1 MKTEEEKASI
11 RLKNR
16 LSKKKKREQD
26 KIALEK
32 EIEELRRL
40 GKEERLEELRRCGI
54 LLDKPSRP
62 KTQNDEEETQFR
74 KLYKQRIRA
83 NAPNEKIEFDR
94 IDVCSAIQSNGLGS
108 AEVDLFEQGVFLS
121 SEVLYD
127 IEAYVK
133 NSGNP
138 VFIL

>member
-1 MKTEEEKASI
+1 MDIPEFKDDWKA
-11 RLKNR
+11 
-16 LSKKKKREQD
+16 
-26 KIALEK
+26 
-32 EIEELRRL
+32 
-40 GKEERLEELRRCGI
+40 RLEIKDFVVPLCW
-54 LLDKPSRP
+54 
-62 KTQNDEEETQFR
+62 
-74 KLYKQRIRA
+74 A
-83 NAPNEKIEFDR
+83 NL
-94 IDVCSAIQSNGLGS
+94 CSAIQSNGLGS